1 MAFNKTKWHLKP
13 IKQVRCH
20 RPENCKLL
28 HMFATYNVVE
38 ETETT
43 YLIQFK
49 SLGTKRYDK
58 DRFMDI
64 VPPQPIQPKKTQ
76 QLF

>member
-1 MAFNKTKWHLKP
+1 
-13 IKQVRCH
+13 
-20 RPENCKLL
+20 
-28 HMFATYNVVE
+28 MFATYSVVE

-64 VPPQPIQPKKTQ
+64 VLPQPPQPIQPKKTQ